1 MQRLFN
7 HTYLYQNLLMK
18 KCFLPVL
25 LLLLSSFCSGQ
36 SLKKYPISNSGC
48 SLYMFCE
55 PPLFDVDKSEDSSMV
70 YSSECEKD
78 DVMYGVICVKLI
90 DPVTDLQQAEDL
102 AISYLD
108 YLKLNFEIKKA
119 VGYGKGHRLHDN
131 ENTRGI
137 IDYWEDKEKNNW
149 KVKAWT
155 DGKFIAVLYA
165 HSLKELPETKVNIF
179 LDSFRLPGM

>member
-1 MQRLFN
+1 
-7 HTYLYQNLLMK
+7 
-18 KCFLPVL
+18 
-25 LLLLSSFCSGQ
+25 
-36 SLKKYPISNSGC
+36 
-48 SLYMFCE
+48 MFCE

-102 AISYLD
+102 AISYLG

-155 DGKFIAVLYA
+155 DGKFIGVLYA
-165 HSLKELPETKVNIF
+165 HSLKELPETKVNVF